1 MDAYYRVAAFLDR
14 AALIHN
20 IQLIRDALKGKAR
33 MMAVVKSNA
42 YGHGIRE
49 VVPVLTEC
57 GVDAFAVASMS
68 EAAELRELLL
78 SMGQTAADAMI
89 LILGYTDPSEYRTG
103 IENRIDMTVYTL
115 EQAKALQETAS
126 SMRGKALVQLKIETG
141 MNRIGF
147 APDDRSLEEI
157 REIAVMKNL
166 QIRGIF
172 THYARADETD
182 RTSAYLQKSVYD
194 AFARRLEEAGIH
206 PAFRHTA
213 NSAAIMEMPDTY
225 SEKLPE
231 GEQWIARAGIML
243 YGLYPSDE
251 MDRERNRLEPV
262 MTLKSHLVHIKTVPE
277 GTPIGYGGSFVTTRE
292 TRVATVPVG
301 YGDGYPRHLSGVG
314 SMVVRGKK
322 APILGR
328 VCMDQTMIDI
338 TDIPEACLMD
348 EAELFGKQL
357 SIDELAGLSGTIHYE
372 IVCQLTD
379 RVRRIMC

>member
-20 IQLIRDALKGKAR
+20 IDLIQNRLGDKAR

-42 YGHGIRE
+42 YGHWVSE
-49 VVPVLTEC
+49 VVPVLVQQ

-68 EAAELRELLL
+68 EAAELRDLLASL
-78 SMGQTAADAMI
+78 GQKPEDSMI
-89 LILGYTDPSEYRTG
+89 LILGYTDASEYEIG
-103 IENRIDMTVYTL
+103 IERGIDMTVYTP
-115 EQAKALQETAS
+115 EQARALAETAQR
-126 SMRGKALVQLKIETG
+126 MGRKAYVQLKLETG

-147 APDDRSLEEI
+147 APDEASLS
-157 REIAVMKNL
+157 EIAKISSMEGL
-166 QIRGIF
+166 MIRGIF
-172 THYARADETD
+172 THYARADEAD
-182 RTSAYLQKSVYD
+182 RKAAYRQKEIFD
-194 AFARRLEEAGIH
+194 TFTEKLEAAGVH
-206 PAFRHTA
+206 PAYRHTA

-225 SEKLPE
+225 LGELPAGEK
-231 GEQWIARAGIML
+231 WIARAGIML
-243 YGLYPSDE
+243 YGLYPSGE
-251 MDRERNRLEPV
+251 MDRTLNELKPV
-262 MTLKSHLVHIKTVPE
+262 MTLKSHLVHIKTVPA

-301 YGDGYPRHLSGVG
+301 YGDGYPRHLSGIG
-314 SMVVRGKK
+314 CMVVRGKR

-338 TDIPEACLMD
+338 TDIPEAQLMD

-357 SIDELAGLSGTIHYE
+357 PIDELSELSGTIHYE

-379 RVRRIMC
+379 RVRRIMT